1 MGRLTSHWS
10 WDPSLVYVSVAAVM
24 YLVGGWRHG
33 TSRNRTPKSGED
45 RLRELA
51 FAAGLASI
59 VIALDSPIDY
69 YSDQLF
75 WVHMGQHIILLTVS
89 PPLIL
94 LGRPWPRIWQALPL
108 NVRAAAGRTL
118 ASAEWTA
125 PIRAIAKPAP
135 AFILFNANMLL
146 WHIPGA
152 YNLTLNHQWIHDCE
166 HALFFFSGLLF
177 WAHVVDPG
185 PMRARSMTWFVRA
198 VYVAGAMVASWIL
211 AILLVVVQHPLYPH
225 YAHLLSRPGH
235 LTALEDQ
242 QVAGGM
248 MWVPGSVSYSIALIA
263 IFWRWASPQS
273 EQSHRRPAHALS
285 EPDAFA

>member
-1 MGRLTSHWS
+1 MGSITAHWS
-10 WDPSLVYVSVAAVM
+10 WDPSLIYVTVAAVM
-24 YLVGGWRHG
+24 YVLGGLRRG
-33 TSRNRTPKSGED
+33 ASRQRVPRSGQE
-45 RLRELA
+45 RWRELA

-75 WVHMGQHIILLTVS
+75 WVHMGQHIILLTVA

-94 LGRPWPRIWQALPL
+94 LGRPWPRMWQALPL
-108 NVRAAAGRTL
+108 KVRASTGRTL
-118 ASAEWTA
+118 ARADWAA
-125 PIRAIAKPAP
+125 PLRAIAQPVP
-135 AFILFNANMLL
+135 AFLLFNANMLL

-166 HALFFFSGLLF
+166 HALFFFTGLLF

-185 PMRARSMTWFVRA
+185 PMRNRSMTWFARA
-198 VYVAGAMVASWIL
+198 VYVAGAMIAGWIL
-211 AILLVVVQHPLYPH
+211 AILLVLVQHPLYPH
-225 YAHLLSRPGH
+225 YANLVSRPGG

-248 MWVPGSVSYSIALIA
+248 MWVPGSVSYTIALLV
-263 IFWRWASPQS
+263 IFLRWATPQS
-273 EQSHRRPAHALS
+273 EHNHRRTVAAL
-285 EPDAFA
+285 